1 MVREGPMKRKNT
13 DSASPKKE
21 LGFWMCT
28 SLVTGNM
35 IGAGIFMLP
44 VSLAVYGGISILGW
58 LYTAFGAVI
67 LALVFA
73 RLSRLIPKTGGP
85 YAFTQVGYGD
95 FAGFLVAWGY
105 WISIWT
111 GNAAIAVTGIGYLG
125 VFFPILTSMPIISGI
140 AALIIIW
147 ILTWVNTRGI
157 RQAGYVQMITT
168 LLKLIPLLVIGI
180 FGFLFFKVAH
190 FTPFNLSNAS
200 SFSAI
205 TATAAITLWAF
216 LGLESASIPS
226 DHVVNPQKTIPRSTI
241 MGTSITAFVYISS
254 TVAVMGIISPQ
265 DLAVSTAPF
274 ADAASVMLGSFGRY
288 VIAVGAA
295 ISCFGALNGW
305 ILLQGQIP
313 RAAALDKVLPQAFAR
328 LSKKGVP
335 AFGIVAS
342 SLMVTLLMAMNYT
355 KGLVEVFTFAILLS
369 TLTTLVPYC
378 FCSLTEI
385 ILYFRDRSKFH
396 KSRFVKGAVLS
407 VLAFLY
413 SFWAVAGLGE
423 KTVYWGFL
431 LLITGIP
438 VYVLAKKK

>member
-1 MVREGPMKRKNT
+1 MKRQNT
-13 DSASPKKE
+13 PSASPKKE

-44 VSLAVYGGISILGW
+44 VALAAYGGISILGW
-58 LYTAFGAVI
+58 LYTACGTVI

-73 RLSRLIPKTGGP
+73 RLSQLIPKAGGP

-105 WISIWT
+105 WISIWI
-111 GNAAIAVTGIGYLG
+111 GNAAIAVAGIGYLG
-125 VFFPILTSMPIISGI
+125 VFFPILTSTPIFSGL
-140 AALIIIW
+140 ATLVIIW
-147 ILTWVNTRGI
+147 ILTWVNTQGI
-157 RQAGYVQMITT
+157 RQAGYVQLVTT
-168 LLKLIPLLVIGI
+168 ILKLIPLVIIGI
-180 FGFLFFKVAH
+180 FGFFFFKIAH
-190 FTPFNLSNAS
+190 FKPFNLSNLS

-216 LGLESASIPS
+216 MGLESASIPS
-226 DHVVNPQKTIPRSTI
+226 DHVFNPQKTIPRSTI
-241 MGTSITAFVYISS
+241 LGTLITAFVYMSS
-254 TVAVMGIISPQ
+254 TIAVMGIISPEN
-265 DLAVSTAPF
+265 LAQSTAPF
-274 ADAASVMLGSFGRY
+274 ADAADVMLGSWGRY

-313 RAAALDKVLPQAFAR
+313 RAAALDNVLPQVFAR
-328 LSKKGVP
+328 LSKKGTPV
-335 AFGIVAS
+335 FGIIIS
-342 SLMVTLLMAMNYT
+342 SVLVTLLIATNYS

-385 ILYFRDRSKFH
+385 ILYFRDRSKFN
-396 KSRFVKGAVLS
+396 KSRFIRGAILS

-413 SFWAVAGLGE
+413 SLWAVAGLGQ

-431 LLITGIP
+431 LLIIGIP
-438 VYVLAKKK
+438 VYVLAK